1 MQDGI
6 FYTKCGDR
14 FEQGASTGF
23 AVGALYK
30 RFISTSQFA
39 YGIRLTYETR
49 NIKAIYNEYE
59 LIEDI
64 PSSVSGETFK
74 ASVLFRN
81 EAELQFSLLS
91 VTPYVEWSPFWNA
104 FLHAGVMP
112 QFVFGTHVQHAKN
125 LAQEFVTL
133 GDGRVERISIDGEN
147 EQQATVEDGSIP
159 DVPSVQFALVGGLGI
174 DIPVSKKVTI
184 TPLYQYALP
193 LTVLSERGQSFRI
206 RASQLLL
213 SVTMEL

>member
-14 FEQGASTGF
+14 FEQGANTGF
-23 AVGALYK
+23 MVGALYK
-30 RFISTSQFA
+30 RFIYTSKFA
-39 YGIRLTYETR
+39 YGVRLAYETR
-49 NIKAIYNEYE
+49 NIKALYNEYE

-81 EAELQFSLLS
+81 EAEIQFSLLS
-91 VTPYVEWSPFWNA
+91 ITPYIEWSPLWNA
-104 FLHAGVMP
+104 FLHVGVMP
-112 QFVFGTHVQHAKN
+112 QFVFDTHVSHNKK
-125 LAQEFVTL
+125 LAQESVTL

-147 EQQATVEDGSIP
+147 GQQATVEDGSVP
-159 DVPSVQFALVGGLGI
+159 DVASLQFAIAGGVGI
-174 DIPVSKKVTI
+174 DIPVSKKVVI
-184 TPLYQYALP
+184 TPLYQYAIP
-193 LTVLSERGQSFRI
+193 LTTLSERGQSFRI

-213 SVTMEL
+213 SITMEL